1 MPKIIQL
8 DRHVADLIAA
18 GEVVERPA
26 SAVKELVENSIDAG
40 AKNITI
46 ELQNGGMTFLRI
58 TDDGCGMA
66 PDDAHTA
73 FLRHA
78 TSKIRKKEDLA
89 CIGTLGFRGEALAAI
104 SAVSKIDLLTRA
116 QGAADGVRLHLE
128 AGKVLSEEPA
138 GCPCGT
144 TILVRELF
152 YNTPA
157 RMKFMKSDAA
167 EASAVFSVVQ
177 QQALAHPEISFRF
190 LKDGQEQ
197 LHTDGQGDR
206 MAAIYAIY
214 GRELANN
221 MLSVDGSWEKLRVRG
236 FVTRPTATRGN
247 RAWQSFFVN
256 NRYIKS
262 RLLSAAVE
270 EAYRNQIMVGRFPA
284 CVLEIDMP
292 VQAVDVNVHPAK
304 TEVKFLSE
312 REVFDAVHYAVLSTL
327 NKAAGR
333 PEWKLSEKQTSAA
346 QPQVQPHAVQPP
358 KPGFYQSMQ
367 AAEYRRQAAQTPPP
381 KPARP
386 DFLETSAAA
395 IVAAACEK
403 DLPVAQ
409 ALGKTVAGVGP
420 VVVREAVCRALGET
434 PALAC
439 DLTAEEKAGL
449 AAAIDELKDE
459 HAHGGTPT
467 AVRLPQ
473 PDGAPKPVEFSFF
486 VPQQYGSAAILTRY
500 PSYSEMLEDYYAT
513 KDRAER
519 LRQKSR
525 ELYKAVH
532 NMYDRAVR
540 KQAARKEELSQS
552 AKADTLRLYG
562 ELLQANLWAIHKG
575 DRQVTVQNYYTGED
589 VTIRLDPRL
598 GGNENAQKYF
608 RDYKK
613 KQTAHAML
621 QKLLVEGE
629 AEIEYLRTVLYEVES
644 APGEMALNEIRAE
657 LKSQGYLKYYKQR
670 NRKQKPAD
678 FLRYTSSDGFEILVG
693 RNNLQNDKLTL
704 HTARGKD
711 LWFHVQKAPGSH
723 CVVMSRGEDIPDTT
737 KQEAAE
743 LAVLHSSQNGGAKVA
758 VDTTEVKN
766 IWKANGAKPGMV
778 LYEVYTT
785 VYVTP
790 REGLE
795 EQLKK
800 R

>member
-58 TDDGCGMA
+58 TDDGCGME
-66 PDDAHTA
+66 PVDARTA

-104 SAVSKIDLLTRA
+104 SSVSKIDLLTRA
-116 QGAADGVRLHLE
+116 QGAENGVRLHLE

-167 EASAVFSVVQ
+167 ESSAVFSVVQ

-221 MLSVDGSWEKLRVRG
+221 MLPVDGSWEKLRVRG
-236 FVTRPTATRGN
+236 FVTKPTATRGN

-262 RLLSAAVE
+262 RLLSAALE

-327 NKAAGR
+327 SRAAGR
-333 PEWKLSEKQTSAA
+333 PEWKTPEKKQEAA
-346 QPQVQPHAVQPP
+346 PQPQSQPKAVQPP
-358 KPGFYQSMQ
+358 KPGFYQTMQ
-367 AAEYRRQAAQTPPP
+367 ASEYRRQAAQQ
-381 KPARP
+381 
-386 DFLETSAAA
+386 
-395 IVAAACEK
+395 
-403 DLPVAQ
+403 PV
-409 ALGKTVAGVGP
+409 
-420 VVVREAVCRALGET
+420 
-434 PALAC
+434 
-439 DLTAEEKAGL
+439 
-449 AAAIDELKDE
+449 
-459 HAHGGTPT
+459 
-467 AVRLPQ
+467 
-473 PDGAPKPVEFSFF
+473 
-486 VPQQYGSAAILTRY
+486 
-500 PSYSEMLEDYYAT
+500 
-513 KDRAER
+513 
-519 LRQKSR
+519 
-525 ELYKAVH
+525 
-532 NMYDRAVR
+532 
-540 KQAARKEELSQS
+540 
-552 AKADTLRLYG
+552 
-562 ELLQANLWAIHKG
+562 
-575 DRQVTVQNYYTGED
+575 
-589 VTIRLDPRL
+589 
-598 GGNENAQKYF
+598 
-608 RDYKK
+608 
-613 KQTAHAML
+613 
-621 QKLLVEGE
+621 
-629 AEIEYLRTVLYEVES
+629 
-644 APGEMALNEIRAE
+644 
-657 LKSQGYLKYYKQR
+657 
-670 NRKQKPAD
+670 QKPAQPVLASPVQLPRSEPVPAQQSFPLPKPEAKPEVRPEPKPEPVKEPEAQQALSVPEEPFRIIGEALHTYIIVEQGEAVL
-678 FLRYTSSDGFEILVG
+678 FLDKHAAHERIRFEALKKEDHPIMAQLLLAPVSAELSREEAAAVLENRALLERCGFETEDFGGGDVLIRQIPSDVDVEDAKALLQELAG
-693 RNNLQNDKLTL
+693 DLLAGKTLDPDSLRDNLL
-704 HTARGKD
+704 HTIACKSAIKAGWQTSDEELRR
-711 LWFHVQKAPGSH
+711 LVQEVLSRDDIKYCPHGRPV
-723 CVVMSRGEDIPDTT
+723 CVTLT
-737 KQEAAE
+737 KRQ
-743 LAVLHSSQNGGAKVA
+743 
-758 VDTTEVKN
+758 
-766 IWKANGAKPGMV
+766 
-778 LYEVYTT
+778 
-785 VYVTP
+785 
-790 REGLE
+790 LE
-795 EQLKK
+795 KQFK
-800 R
+800 RV

>member
-58 TDDGCGMA
+58 TDDGCGMD
-66 PDDAHTA
+66 PVDARTA

-104 SAVSKIDLLTRA
+104 SSVSKIDLLTRA
-116 QGAADGVRLHLE
+116 QGAETGVRLHLE
-128 AGKVLSEEPA
+128 AGQVLSEEPA

-167 EASAVFSVVQ
+167 ESSAVFAAIQ

-221 MLSVDGSWEKLRVRG
+221 MLPVDGSWEKLRVRG
-236 FVTRPTATRGN
+236 FVTKPTATRGN

-327 NKAAGR
+327 SRAAGR
-333 PEWKLSEKQTSAA
+333 PEWKAPEKKQEPAPRPQA
-346 QPQVQPHAVQPP
+346 QPKAVQPP
-358 KPGFYQSMQ
+358 KPGFYQTMQ
-367 AAEYRRQAAQTPPP
+367 ASEYRRQAAQQSAA
-381 KPARP
+381 KPAQP
-386 DFLETSAAA
+386 VLASP
-395 IVAAACEK
+395 VQ
-403 DLPVAQ
+403 LPRSEPA
-409 ALGKTVAGVGP
+409 P
-420 VVVREAVCRALGET
+420 VQQTFV
-434 PALAC
+434 
-439 DLTAEEKAGL
+439 
-449 AAAIDELKDE
+449 
-459 HAHGGTPT
+459 
-467 AVRLPQ
+467 LP
-473 PDGAPKPVEFSFF
+473 
-486 VPQQYGSAAILTRY
+486 
-500 PSYSEMLEDYYAT
+500 
-513 KDRAER
+513 
-519 LRQKSR
+519 
-525 ELYKAVH
+525 
-532 NMYDRAVR
+532 
-540 KQAARKEELSQS
+540 
-552 AKADTLRLYG
+552 
-562 ELLQANLWAIHKG
+562 
-575 DRQVTVQNYYTGED
+575 
-589 VTIRLDPRL
+589 
-598 GGNENAQKYF
+598 
-608 RDYKK
+608 
-613 KQTAHAML
+613 
-621 QKLLVEGE
+621 
-629 AEIEYLRTVLYEVES
+629 
-644 APGEMALNEIRAE
+644 
-657 LKSQGYLKYYKQR
+657 
-670 NRKQKPAD
+670 
-678 FLRYTSSDGFEILVG
+678 
-693 RNNLQNDKLTL
+693 
-704 HTARGKD
+704 
-711 LWFHVQKAPGSH
+711 
-723 CVVMSRGEDIPDTT
+723 
-737 KQEAAE
+737 KQEAKSEVKPEPKIEVRPEPKPEPVKTPEPQQQTLPVPEEPFRIIGEALHTYIIVEQGEAVLLIDKHAAHERIRFEALKKEDHPIMAQLLLAPVSAE
-743 LAVLHSSQNGGAKVA
+743 LSREEAAAVLENKALLERCGFETEDFGGGDVLIRQIPSDVDVEDAKALLQELAGDLLAGKTLDPDSLRDNLLHTIACKSAIKAGWLTSDEELRRLVQ
-758 VDTTEVKN
+758 EVLSRDDIKYCPH
-766 IWKANGAKPGMV
+766 GRPV
-778 LYEVYTT
+778 C
-785 VYVTP
+785 VTLTK
-790 REGLE
+790 RQLE
-795 EQLKK
+795 KQFK
-800 R
+800 RV

>member
-58 TDDGCGMA
+58 TDDGCGMD
-66 PDDAHTA
+66 PVDARTA

-104 SAVSKIDLLTRA
+104 SSVSKIDLLTRA
-116 QGAADGVRLHLE
+116 QGAENGVRLHLE
-128 AGKVLSEEPA
+128 AGQVLSEEPA

-167 EASAVFSVVQ
+167 ESSAVFAAIQ

-221 MLSVDGSWEKLRVRG
+221 MLPVDGSWEKLRVRG
-236 FVTRPTATRGN
+236 FVTKPTATRGN

-327 NKAAGR
+327 SRAAGR
-333 PEWKLSEKQTSAA
+333 PEWKAPEKKQEPAPQPQA
-346 QPQVQPHAVQPP
+346 QPKAVQPP
-358 KPGFYQSMQ
+358 KPGFYQTMQ
-367 AAEYRRQAAQTPPP
+367 ASEYRRQAAQQPAV
-381 KPARP
+381 KPAQP
-386 DFLETSAAA
+386 VLASP
-395 IVAAACEK
+395 VQ
-403 DLPVAQ
+403 LPRSEPA
-409 ALGKTVAGVGP
+409 P
-420 VVVREAVCRALGET
+420 VQQTFV
-434 PALAC
+434 
-439 DLTAEEKAGL
+439 
-449 AAAIDELKDE
+449 
-459 HAHGGTPT
+459 
-467 AVRLPQ
+467 LP
-473 PDGAPKPVEFSFF
+473 
-486 VPQQYGSAAILTRY
+486 
-500 PSYSEMLEDYYAT
+500 
-513 KDRAER
+513 
-519 LRQKSR
+519 
-525 ELYKAVH
+525 
-532 NMYDRAVR
+532 
-540 KQAARKEELSQS
+540 
-552 AKADTLRLYG
+552 
-562 ELLQANLWAIHKG
+562 
-575 DRQVTVQNYYTGED
+575 
-589 VTIRLDPRL
+589 
-598 GGNENAQKYF
+598 
-608 RDYKK
+608 
-613 KQTAHAML
+613 
-621 QKLLVEGE
+621 
-629 AEIEYLRTVLYEVES
+629 
-644 APGEMALNEIRAE
+644 
-657 LKSQGYLKYYKQR
+657 
-670 NRKQKPAD
+670 
-678 FLRYTSSDGFEILVG
+678 
-693 RNNLQNDKLTL
+693 
-704 HTARGKD
+704 
-711 LWFHVQKAPGSH
+711 
-723 CVVMSRGEDIPDTT
+723 
-737 KQEAAE
+737 KQEA
-743 LAVLHSSQNGGAKVA
+743 K
-758 VDTTEVKN
+758 TEVKPEPK
-766 IWKANGAKPGMV
+766 IEVRPEPKPEPVKTPEPQQQTLPVPEEPFRIIGEALHTYIIVEQGEAV
-778 LYEVYTT
+778 LFIDKHAAHE
-785 VYVTP
+785 
-790 REGLE
+790 RIRFEA
-795 EQLKK
+795 LKK
-800 R
+800 EDHPIMAQLLLAPVSAELSREEAAAVLENKALLERCGFETEDFGGGDVLIRQIPSDVDVEDAKALLQELAGDLLAGKTLDPDSLRDNLLHTIACKSAIKAGWLTSDEELRRLVQEVLSRDDIKYCPHGRPVCVTLTKRQLEKQFKRV

>member
-58 TDDGCGMA
+58 TDDGCGMD
-66 PDDAHTA
+66 PVDARTA

-104 SAVSKIDLLTRA
+104 SSVSKIDLLTRA
-116 QGAADGVRLHLE
+116 QGAETGVRLHLE
-128 AGKVLSEEPA
+128 AGQVLSEEPA

-167 EASAVFSVVQ
+167 ESSAVFAAIQ

-221 MLSVDGSWEKLRVRG
+221 MLPVDGSWEKLRVSG
-236 FVTRPTATRGN
+236 FVTKPTATRGN

-327 NKAAGR
+327 SRAAGR
-333 PEWKLSEKQTSAA
+333 PEWKAPEKKQEPAPRPQA
-346 QPQVQPHAVQPP
+346 QPKAVQPP
-358 KPGFYQSMQ
+358 KPGFYQTMQ
-367 AAEYRRQAAQTPPP
+367 ASEYRRQAAQQPAV
-381 KPARP
+381 KPAQP
-386 DFLETSAAA
+386 VLASP
-395 IVAAACEK
+395 VQ
-403 DLPVAQ
+403 LPRSEPA
-409 ALGKTVAGVGP
+409 P
-420 VVVREAVCRALGET
+420 VQQTFV
-434 PALAC
+434 
-439 DLTAEEKAGL
+439 
-449 AAAIDELKDE
+449 
-459 HAHGGTPT
+459 
-467 AVRLPQ
+467 LP
-473 PDGAPKPVEFSFF
+473 
-486 VPQQYGSAAILTRY
+486 
-500 PSYSEMLEDYYAT
+500 
-513 KDRAER
+513 
-519 LRQKSR
+519 
-525 ELYKAVH
+525 
-532 NMYDRAVR
+532 
-540 KQAARKEELSQS
+540 
-552 AKADTLRLYG
+552 
-562 ELLQANLWAIHKG
+562 
-575 DRQVTVQNYYTGED
+575 
-589 VTIRLDPRL
+589 
-598 GGNENAQKYF
+598 
-608 RDYKK
+608 
-613 KQTAHAML
+613 
-621 QKLLVEGE
+621 
-629 AEIEYLRTVLYEVES
+629 
-644 APGEMALNEIRAE
+644 
-657 LKSQGYLKYYKQR
+657 
-670 NRKQKPAD
+670 
-678 FLRYTSSDGFEILVG
+678 
-693 RNNLQNDKLTL
+693 
-704 HTARGKD
+704 
-711 LWFHVQKAPGSH
+711 
-723 CVVMSRGEDIPDTT
+723 
-737 KQEAAE
+737 KQEAKSEVKPEPKIEVRPEPKPEPVKTPEPQQQTLPVPEEPFRIIGEALHTYIIVEQGEAVLFLDKHAAHERIRFEALKKEDHPIMAQLLLAPVSAE
-743 LAVLHSSQNGGAKVA
+743 LSREEAAAVLENKALLERCGFETEDFGGGDILIRQIPSDVDVEDAKALLQELAGDLLAGKTLDPDSLRDNLLHTIACKSAIKAGWLTSDEELRRLVQ
-758 VDTTEVKN
+758 EVLSRDDIKYCPH
-766 IWKANGAKPGMV
+766 GRPV
-778 LYEVYTT
+778 C
-785 VYVTP
+785 VTLTK
-790 REGLE
+790 RQLE
-795 EQLKK
+795 KQFK
-800 R
+800 RV

>member
-58 TDDGCGMA
+58 TDDGCGMD
-66 PDDAHTA
+66 PVDARTA

-104 SAVSKIDLLTRA
+104 SSVSKIDLLTRA
-116 QGAADGVRLHLE
+116 QGAETGVRLHLE
-128 AGKVLSEEPA
+128 AGQVLSEEPA

-167 EASAVFSVVQ
+167 ESSAVFAAIQ

-221 MLSVDGSWEKLRVRG
+221 MLPVDGSWEKLRVRG
-236 FVTRPTATRGN
+236 FVTKPTATRGN

-327 NKAAGR
+327 SRAAGR
-333 PEWKLSEKQTSAA
+333 PEWKTPEKTQEPAPRPQA
-346 QPQVQPHAVQPP
+346 QPKAVQPP
-358 KPGFYQSMQ
+358 KPGFYQTMQ
-367 AAEYRRQAAQTPPP
+367 ASEYRRQAAQQPAV
-381 KPARP
+381 KPAQP
-386 DFLETSAAA
+386 AQPVLASP
-395 IVAAACEK
+395 VQ
-403 DLPVAQ
+403 LPRSEPA
-409 ALGKTVAGVGP
+409 P
-420 VVVREAVCRALGET
+420 VQQTFV
-434 PALAC
+434 
-439 DLTAEEKAGL
+439 
-449 AAAIDELKDE
+449 
-459 HAHGGTPT
+459 
-467 AVRLPQ
+467 LP
-473 PDGAPKPVEFSFF
+473 
-486 VPQQYGSAAILTRY
+486 
-500 PSYSEMLEDYYAT
+500 
-513 KDRAER
+513 
-519 LRQKSR
+519 
-525 ELYKAVH
+525 
-532 NMYDRAVR
+532 
-540 KQAARKEELSQS
+540 
-552 AKADTLRLYG
+552 
-562 ELLQANLWAIHKG
+562 
-575 DRQVTVQNYYTGED
+575 
-589 VTIRLDPRL
+589 
-598 GGNENAQKYF
+598 
-608 RDYKK
+608 
-613 KQTAHAML
+613 
-621 QKLLVEGE
+621 
-629 AEIEYLRTVLYEVES
+629 
-644 APGEMALNEIRAE
+644 
-657 LKSQGYLKYYKQR
+657 
-670 NRKQKPAD
+670 
-678 FLRYTSSDGFEILVG
+678 
-693 RNNLQNDKLTL
+693 
-704 HTARGKD
+704 
-711 LWFHVQKAPGSH
+711 
-723 CVVMSRGEDIPDTT
+723 
-737 KQEAAE
+737 KQEAKSEVKPEPKIEVRPEPKPGPVKTPEPQQQTLPVPEEPFRIIGEALHTYIIVEQGEAVLLIDKHAAHERIRFEALKKEDHPIMAQLLLAPVSAE
-743 LAVLHSSQNGGAKVA
+743 LSREEAAAVLENKALLERCGFETEDFGGGDILIRQIPSDVDVEDAKALLQELAGDLLAGKTLDPDSLRDNLLHTIACKSAIKAGWLTSDEELRRLVQ
-758 VDTTEVKN
+758 EVLSRDDIKYCPH
-766 IWKANGAKPGMV
+766 GRPV
-778 LYEVYTT
+778 C
-785 VYVTP
+785 VTLTK
-790 REGLE
+790 RQLE
-795 EQLKK
+795 KQFK
-800 R
+800 RV

>member
-66 PDDAHTA
+66 PDDARTA

-367 AAEYRRQAAQTPPP
+367 AAEYRRQAAQTLPP
-381 KPARP
+381 KPAQPVLASPVQIPRSEPAAQQELPVPERP
-386 DFLETSAAA
+386 FRIIGEALHTYIIVEQGESVLFIDKHAAHERIRFEALKKEDHPIMAQLLLAPVSAELSREEAAAVLENRAFLERCGFEAEDFGGGDVLIRQIPSDVDVEDA
-395 IVAAACEK
+395 K
-403 DLPVAQ
+403 
-409 ALGKTVAGVGP
+409 ALLQELAGKLLAGKTLDPNGL
-420 VVVREAVCRALGET
+420 RDEL
-434 PALAC
+434 LHSIAC
-439 DLTAEEKAGL
+439 KSAIKAGWQTS
-449 AAAIDELKDE
+449 DEELR
-459 HAHGGTPT
+459 
-467 AVRLPQ
+467 RLVQ
-473 PDGAPKPVEFSFF
+473 EV
-486 VPQQYGSAAILTRY
+486 LTRDDIKY
-500 PSYSEMLEDYYAT
+500 CPHGRPVCVTLTKRQLE
-513 KDRAER
+513 
-519 LRQKSR
+519 
-525 ELYKAVH
+525 
-532 NMYDRAVR
+532 
-540 KQAARKEELSQS
+540 KQ
-552 AKADTLRLYG
+552 
-562 ELLQANLWAIHKG
+562 
-575 DRQVTVQNYYTGED
+575 
-589 VTIRLDPRL
+589 
-598 GGNENAQKYF
+598 F
-608 RDYKK
+608 
-613 KQTAHAML
+613 
-621 QKLLVEGE
+621 
-629 AEIEYLRTVLYEVES
+629 
-644 APGEMALNEIRAE
+644 
-657 LKSQGYLKYYKQR
+657 
-670 NRKQKPAD
+670 
-678 FLRYTSSDGFEILVG
+678 
-693 RNNLQNDKLTL
+693 
-704 HTARGKD
+704 
-711 LWFHVQKAPGSH
+711 
-723 CVVMSRGEDIPDTT
+723 
-737 KQEAAE
+737 
-743 LAVLHSSQNGGAKVA
+743 
-758 VDTTEVKN
+758 
-766 IWKANGAKPGMV
+766 
-778 LYEVYTT
+778 
-785 VYVTP
+785 
-790 REGLE
+790 
-795 EQLKK
+795 K
-800 R
+800 RV

>member
-58 TDDGCGMA
+58 TDDGCGMD
-66 PDDAHTA
+66 PVDARTA

-104 SAVSKIDLLTRA
+104 SSVSKIDLLTRA
-116 QGAADGVRLHLE
+116 QGAETGVRLHLE
-128 AGKVLSEEPA
+128 AGQVLSEEPA

-167 EASAVFSVVQ
+167 ESSAVFAAIQ

-221 MLSVDGSWEKLRVRG
+221 MLPVDGSWEKLRVRG
-236 FVTRPTATRGN
+236 FVTKPTATRGN

-327 NKAAGR
+327 SRAAGR
-333 PEWKLSEKQTSAA
+333 PEWKAPEKKQEPAPRPQA
-346 QPQVQPHAVQPP
+346 QPKAVQPP
-358 KPGFYQSMQ
+358 KPGFYQTMQ
-367 AAEYRRQAAQTPPP
+367 ASDYRRQAAQQPAV
-381 KPARP
+381 KPAQP
-386 DFLETSAAA
+386 VLASP
-395 IVAAACEK
+395 VQ
-403 DLPVAQ
+403 LPRSEPA
-409 ALGKTVAGVGP
+409 P
-420 VVVREAVCRALGET
+420 VQQTFV
-434 PALAC
+434 
-439 DLTAEEKAGL
+439 
-449 AAAIDELKDE
+449 
-459 HAHGGTPT
+459 
-467 AVRLPQ
+467 LP
-473 PDGAPKPVEFSFF
+473 
-486 VPQQYGSAAILTRY
+486 
-500 PSYSEMLEDYYAT
+500 
-513 KDRAER
+513 
-519 LRQKSR
+519 
-525 ELYKAVH
+525 
-532 NMYDRAVR
+532 
-540 KQAARKEELSQS
+540 
-552 AKADTLRLYG
+552 
-562 ELLQANLWAIHKG
+562 
-575 DRQVTVQNYYTGED
+575 
-589 VTIRLDPRL
+589 
-598 GGNENAQKYF
+598 
-608 RDYKK
+608 
-613 KQTAHAML
+613 
-621 QKLLVEGE
+621 
-629 AEIEYLRTVLYEVES
+629 
-644 APGEMALNEIRAE
+644 
-657 LKSQGYLKYYKQR
+657 
-670 NRKQKPAD
+670 
-678 FLRYTSSDGFEILVG
+678 
-693 RNNLQNDKLTL
+693 
-704 HTARGKD
+704 
-711 LWFHVQKAPGSH
+711 
-723 CVVMSRGEDIPDTT
+723 
-737 KQEAAE
+737 KQEAKSEVKPEPKIEVRPEPKPEPVKTPEPQQQTLPVPEEPFRIIGEALHTYIIVEQGEAVLFLDKHAAHERIRFEALKKEDHPIMAQLLLAPVSAE
-743 LAVLHSSQNGGAKVA
+743 LSREEAAAVLENKALLERCGFETEDFGGGDILIRQIPSDVDVEDAKALLQELAGDLLAGKTLDPDSLRDNLLHTIACKSAIKAGWLTADEELRRLVQ
-758 VDTTEVKN
+758 EVLSRDDIKYCPH
-766 IWKANGAKPGMV
+766 GRPV
-778 LYEVYTT
+778 C
-785 VYVTP
+785 VTLTK
-790 REGLE
+790 RQLE
-795 EQLKK
+795 KQFK
-800 R
+800 RV

>member
-46 ELQNGGMTFLRI
+46 ELQNGGMTLLRI
-58 TDDGCGMA
+58 TDDGCGME
-66 PDDAHTA
+66 PDDARTA

-177 QQALAHPEISFRF
+177 QQALAHPEIAFRF

-221 MLSVDGSWEKLRVRG
+221 MLPVDGSWEKLRVRG

-333 PEWKLSEKQTSAA
+333 PEWKLSEKQTPAP
-346 QPQVQPHAVQPP
+346 QPQPRAVQPP
-358 KPGFYQSMQ
+358 KPGFYQTMQ
-367 AAEYRRQAAQTPPP
+367 AAEYRRQAAQTPAP
-381 KPARP
+381 KPAQPVLASPVQIPRS
-386 DFLETSAAA
+386 ESAAQQRVELPKPSPVPA
-395 IVAAACEK
+395 PAAVQAAKPEPEPQAAAAPAPAPAPEEPAQQE
-403 DLPVAQ
+403 LPVPEQPFRIIGEALHTYIIVEQSGSVLFIDKHAAHERIRFEALKKEDHPIMAQ
-409 ALGKTVAGVGP
+409 LLLAPVSAELSREEAAAVLENRALLERCGFETEDFGGGDVLIRQIPSDVDVEDAKALLQELAGKLLAGKTLDPGSL
-420 VVVREAVCRALGET
+420 RDEL
-434 PALAC
+434 LHSIAC
-439 DLTAEEKAGL
+439 KSAIKAGWQTS
-449 AAAIDELKDE
+449 DEELR
-459 HAHGGTPT
+459 
-467 AVRLPQ
+467 RLVQ
-473 PDGAPKPVEFSFF
+473 EV
-486 VPQQYGSAAILTRY
+486 LTRDDIKY
-500 PSYSEMLEDYYAT
+500 CPHGRPVCVTLTRRQLE
-513 KDRAER
+513 
-519 LRQKSR
+519 
-525 ELYKAVH
+525 
-532 NMYDRAVR
+532 
-540 KQAARKEELSQS
+540 KQ
-552 AKADTLRLYG
+552 
-562 ELLQANLWAIHKG
+562 
-575 DRQVTVQNYYTGED
+575 
-589 VTIRLDPRL
+589 
-598 GGNENAQKYF
+598 F
-608 RDYKK
+608 
-613 KQTAHAML
+613 
-621 QKLLVEGE
+621 
-629 AEIEYLRTVLYEVES
+629 
-644 APGEMALNEIRAE
+644 
-657 LKSQGYLKYYKQR
+657 
-670 NRKQKPAD
+670 
-678 FLRYTSSDGFEILVG
+678 
-693 RNNLQNDKLTL
+693 
-704 HTARGKD
+704 
-711 LWFHVQKAPGSH
+711 
-723 CVVMSRGEDIPDTT
+723 
-737 KQEAAE
+737 
-743 LAVLHSSQNGGAKVA
+743 
-758 VDTTEVKN
+758 
-766 IWKANGAKPGMV
+766 
-778 LYEVYTT
+778 
-785 VYVTP
+785 
-790 REGLE
+790 
-795 EQLKK
+795 K
-800 R
+800 RV

>member
-58 TDDGCGMA
+58 TDDGCGME
-66 PDDAHTA
+66 PVDARTA

-104 SAVSKIDLLTRA
+104 SSVSKIDLLTRA
-116 QGAADGVRLHLE
+116 QGAENGVRLHLE
-128 AGKVLSEEPA
+128 AGQVLSEEPA

-167 EASAVFSVVQ
+167 ESSAVFSVVQ

-221 MLSVDGSWEKLRVRG
+221 MLPVDSSWEKLRVRG
-236 FVTRPTATRGN
+236 FVTKPTATRGN

-327 NKAAGR
+327 SRAAGR
-333 PEWKLSEKQTSAA
+333 PEWKTPEKKQEAA
-346 QPQVQPHAVQPP
+346 PQPQSQPKAVQPP
-358 KPGFYQSMQ
+358 KPGFYQTMQ
-367 AAEYRRQAAQTPPP
+367 ASEYRRQAAQQ
-381 KPARP
+381 
-386 DFLETSAAA
+386 
-395 IVAAACEK
+395 
-403 DLPVAQ
+403 PV
-409 ALGKTVAGVGP
+409 
-420 VVVREAVCRALGET
+420 
-434 PALAC
+434 
-439 DLTAEEKAGL
+439 
-449 AAAIDELKDE
+449 
-459 HAHGGTPT
+459 
-467 AVRLPQ
+467 
-473 PDGAPKPVEFSFF
+473 
-486 VPQQYGSAAILTRY
+486 
-500 PSYSEMLEDYYAT
+500 
-513 KDRAER
+513 
-519 LRQKSR
+519 
-525 ELYKAVH
+525 
-532 NMYDRAVR
+532 
-540 KQAARKEELSQS
+540 
-552 AKADTLRLYG
+552 
-562 ELLQANLWAIHKG
+562 
-575 DRQVTVQNYYTGED
+575 
-589 VTIRLDPRL
+589 
-598 GGNENAQKYF
+598 
-608 RDYKK
+608 
-613 KQTAHAML
+613 
-621 QKLLVEGE
+621 
-629 AEIEYLRTVLYEVES
+629 
-644 APGEMALNEIRAE
+644 
-657 LKSQGYLKYYKQR
+657 
-670 NRKQKPAD
+670 QKPAQPVLASPVQLPRSEPVPAQQSFPLPKPEVRPEPKPEPKIEVRPEPKPEPVKEPEAQQALSVPEEPFRIIGEALHTYIIVEQGEAVL
-678 FLRYTSSDGFEILVG
+678 FLDKHAAHERIRFEALKKEDHPIMAQLLLAPVSAELSREEAAAVLENRALLERCGFETEDFGGGDVLIRQIPSDVDVEDAKALLQELAG
-693 RNNLQNDKLTL
+693 DLLAGKTLDPDSLRDNLL
-704 HTARGKD
+704 HTIACKSAIKAGWQTSDEELRR
-711 LWFHVQKAPGSH
+711 LVQEVLSRDDIKYCPHGRPV
-723 CVVMSRGEDIPDTT
+723 CVTLT
-737 KQEAAE
+737 KRQ
-743 LAVLHSSQNGGAKVA
+743 
-758 VDTTEVKN
+758 
-766 IWKANGAKPGMV
+766 
-778 LYEVYTT
+778 
-785 VYVTP
+785 
-790 REGLE
+790 LE
-795 EQLKK
+795 KQFK
-800 R
+800 RV

>member
-58 TDDGCGMA
+58 TDDGCGMDPA
-66 PDDAHTA
+66 DARTA

-104 SAVSKIDLLTRA
+104 SSVSKIDLLTRA
-116 QGAADGVRLHLE
+116 QGAETGVRLHLE
-128 AGKVLSEEPA
+128 AGQVLSEEPA

-167 EASAVFSVVQ
+167 ESSAVFAAIQ

-221 MLSVDGSWEKLRVRG
+221 MLPVDGSWEKLRVRG
-236 FVTRPTATRGN
+236 FVTKPTATRGN

-327 NKAAGR
+327 SRAAGR
-333 PEWKLSEKQTSAA
+333 PEWKTPEKKQEPAPRPQA
-346 QPQVQPHAVQPP
+346 QPKAVQPP
-358 KPGFYQSMQ
+358 KSGFYQTMQ
-367 AAEYRRQAAQTPPP
+367 ASEYRRQAAQQPAV
-381 KPARP
+381 KPAQP
-386 DFLETSAAA
+386 VLASP
-395 IVAAACEK
+395 VQ
-403 DLPVAQ
+403 LPRSEPA
-409 ALGKTVAGVGP
+409 P
-420 VVVREAVCRALGET
+420 VQQTFV
-434 PALAC
+434 
-439 DLTAEEKAGL
+439 
-449 AAAIDELKDE
+449 
-459 HAHGGTPT
+459 
-467 AVRLPQ
+467 LP
-473 PDGAPKPVEFSFF
+473 
-486 VPQQYGSAAILTRY
+486 
-500 PSYSEMLEDYYAT
+500 
-513 KDRAER
+513 
-519 LRQKSR
+519 
-525 ELYKAVH
+525 
-532 NMYDRAVR
+532 
-540 KQAARKEELSQS
+540 
-552 AKADTLRLYG
+552 
-562 ELLQANLWAIHKG
+562 
-575 DRQVTVQNYYTGED
+575 
-589 VTIRLDPRL
+589 
-598 GGNENAQKYF
+598 
-608 RDYKK
+608 
-613 KQTAHAML
+613 
-621 QKLLVEGE
+621 
-629 AEIEYLRTVLYEVES
+629 
-644 APGEMALNEIRAE
+644 
-657 LKSQGYLKYYKQR
+657 
-670 NRKQKPAD
+670 
-678 FLRYTSSDGFEILVG
+678 
-693 RNNLQNDKLTL
+693 
-704 HTARGKD
+704 
-711 LWFHVQKAPGSH
+711 
-723 CVVMSRGEDIPDTT
+723 
-737 KQEAAE
+737 KQEAKSEVKPEPKIEVRPEPKPEPVKTPEPQQQTLPVPEEPFRIIGEALHTYIIVEQGEAVLLIDKHAAHERIRFEALKKEDHPIMAQLLLAPVSAE
-743 LAVLHSSQNGGAKVA
+743 LSREEAAAVLENKALLERCGFETEDFGGGDILIRQIPSDVDVEDAKALLQELAGDLLAGKTLDPDSLRDNLLHTIACKSAIKAGWLTSDEELRRLVQ
-758 VDTTEVKN
+758 EVLSRDDIKYCPH
-766 IWKANGAKPGMV
+766 GRPV
-778 LYEVYTT
+778 C
-785 VYVTP
+785 VTLTK
-790 REGLE
+790 RQLE
-795 EQLKK
+795 KQFK
-800 R
+800 RV